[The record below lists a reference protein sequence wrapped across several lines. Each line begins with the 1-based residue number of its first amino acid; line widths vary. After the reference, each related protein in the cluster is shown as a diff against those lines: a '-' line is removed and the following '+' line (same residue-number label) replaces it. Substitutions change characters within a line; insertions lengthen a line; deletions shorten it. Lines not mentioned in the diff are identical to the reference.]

1 MRARTRVCVKESGE
15 RERERERER
24 GEKQRT
30 KNRAQKILFLDFPVA
45 EATAK
50 PR

>member
-1 MRARTRVCVKESGE
+1 MFVCAHTRVCVKESGE
-15 RERERERER
+15 RES